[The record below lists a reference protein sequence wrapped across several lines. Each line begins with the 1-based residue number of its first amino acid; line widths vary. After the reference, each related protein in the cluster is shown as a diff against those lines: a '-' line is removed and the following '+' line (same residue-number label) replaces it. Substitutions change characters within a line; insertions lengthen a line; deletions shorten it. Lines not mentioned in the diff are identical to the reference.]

1 MEVHAGVVSAAEV
14 NGPMATPGSGMSLG
28 DLFHPKAPATWA
40 LIWFIVA
47 LLLLFVL

>member
-1 MEVHAGVVSAAEV
+1 MEAHAGIVTAAEV
-14 NGPMATPGSGMSLG
+14 NGPMGTPGSSYSLA
-28 DLFHPKAPATWA
+28 DLLHPKSGATWA